1 MRRTGGRGTN
11 ALVGWAA
18 LALLT
23 SIASGCGGSQTEP
36 RAPDTRSSNS
46 DYRLAS
52 NAPRDRPVGAAADS
66 VDQLEQWTAPLVR
79 QARETYPDA
88 KRRFLA
94 GLPPREVFFVT
105 VRLRDET
112 GRFEQVFV
120 HVEHIVGDV
129 IAGSLASDI
138 SLVRRYKRGDHF
150 ELKEAELVDWT
161 ISKPDGSEEGN
172 LVGKYLD
179 KLQEQGSASPP

>member
-1 MRRTGGRGTN
+1 METN
-11 ALVGWAA
+11 TLVEWVA
-18 LALLT
+18 LAFLT
-23 SIASGCGGSQTEP
+23 AIASGCGGSQTEP
-36 RAPDTRSSNS
+36 RAPDMRSSNS
-46 DYRLAS
+46 DYHLAS
-52 NAPRDRPVGAAADS
+52 NAPQDRPFGADPGA
-66 VDQLEQWTAPLVR
+66 VDQLEQGTAPLVR

-88 KRRFLA
+88 KRRFLT
-94 GLPPREVFFVT
+94 GLPPGEVFFVT
-105 VRLRDET
+105 ARLRDER

-138 SLVRRYKRGDHF
+138 NLVRHYKRGDHF
-150 ELKEAELVDWT
+150 ELKEGELVDWL

-179 KLQEQGSASPP
+179 KLQEQGSTNPP